1 MIASFGDQ
9 ATEDLFHGR
18 RSKRVRVIP
27 PDVQRVGVRK
37 LDMIQAAYE
46 LKDLRSPPGYRLE
59 ALKGDLRGHH
69 SIRVNDQ
76 WRIVFRWADGRANEV
91 RVVDYHKG

>member
-18 RSKRVRVIP
+18 RSKRVRTIP
-27 PDVQRVGVRK
+27 PDVQRVAVRK
-37 LDMIQAAYE
+37 LDMIQAAHE
-46 LKDLRSPPGYRLE
+46 LKDLRSPPGNRLE
-59 ALKGDLRGHH
+59 ALKGGLRGHH

-91 RVVDYHKG
+91 RIVDYHKG